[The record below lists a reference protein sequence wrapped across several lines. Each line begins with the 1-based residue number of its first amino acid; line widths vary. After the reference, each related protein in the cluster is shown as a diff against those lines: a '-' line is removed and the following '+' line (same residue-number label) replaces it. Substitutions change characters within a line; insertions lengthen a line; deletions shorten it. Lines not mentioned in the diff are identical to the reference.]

1 MREILLVLY
10 IATQVFWYLL
20 LARIV
25 VEMIASFSRSWSPKG
40 FVAVLLEWLFTLT
53 DPPVKALR
61 KVIKPV
67 RLGQISLDLSVL
79 VLFVIIIVIQVI
91 LRYLMFSVA

>member
-1 MREILLVLY
+1 MVVILEILL
-10 IATQVFWYLL
+10 IAVIVFRFLL

-25 VEMIASFSRSWSPKG
+25 VEMITSFSRGWSPKG
-40 FVAVLLEWLFTLT
+40 FVAVMLEWLFTVT

-67 RLGQISLDLSVL
+67 RLGQVSLDLSVL
-79 VLFVIIIVIQVI
+79 VLFIALIIVEFIIGGVI
-91 LRYLMFSVA
+91 TAYR

>member
-1 MREILLVLY
+1 MVVFLEILL
-10 IATQVFWYLL
+10 IAVIVFRFLL

-25 VEMIASFSRSWSPKG
+25 VEMVASFSRGWSPKG
-40 FVAVLLEWLFTLT
+40 FVAVILEGLFTVT

-67 RLGQISLDLSVL
+67 RLGQVSLDLSVL
-79 VLFVIIIVIQVI
+79 VLFIGLIVLEFIIGVITAV
-91 LRYLMFSVA
+91 R

>member
-1 MREILLVLY
+1 MVVFLEILL
-10 IATQVFWYLL
+10 IAVIVFRFLL

-25 VEMIASFSRSWSPKG
+25 VEMVASFSRGWSPKG
-40 FVAVLLEWLFTLT
+40 FFAVILEGLFTLT

-67 RLGQISLDLSVL
+67 RLGQVSLDLSVL
-79 VLFVIIIVIQVI
+79 VLFIGLIVLEFIIGGVITAV
-91 LRYLMFSVA
+91 R